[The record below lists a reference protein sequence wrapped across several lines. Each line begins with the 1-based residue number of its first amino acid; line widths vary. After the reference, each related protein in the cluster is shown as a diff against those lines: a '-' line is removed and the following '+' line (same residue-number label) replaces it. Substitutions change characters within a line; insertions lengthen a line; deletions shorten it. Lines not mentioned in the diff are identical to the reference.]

1 MAAQT
6 LRPFHLA
13 IVVDDLAA
21 ARSFYGELLGCA
33 EGRSA
38 ADWVDPRSAVRAL
51 SR

>member
-1 MAAQT
+1 VSGGKA

-13 IVVDDLAA
+13 VAVAVDDLAA

-38 ADWVDPRSAVRAL
+38 QDPVDLDRLFAR
-51 SR
+51 

>member
-1 MAAQT
+1 VSGGKA

-13 IVVDDLAA
+13 VAVDDLAA

-38 ADWVDPRSAVRAL
+38 QDWVNLDRLFAR
-51 SR
+51 